1 MMDAKRR
8 AALMG
13 TLFLLLAF
21 FPECAG
27 KKEEGVTP
35 SATGSISGVVK
46 LQGATDHSGILV
58 ELLNTNFSTT
68 TKADG
73 SFQISDLP
81 PAPYTVRVSKKG
93 YTIKQVDVEVEAGK
107 TTTIQ
112 PLTLEPSITATG
124 TAMVVGFTDQSGIK
138 ITLIKGETTYTTT
151 TESDGSYRIEIPP
164 GDYKV
169 VAEKGEIKAEIDV
182 SLTAENPVIPKIELF
197 SPELWIKG
205 KQVKETVYPAAKFS
219 KPPLIDGK
227 LSDWNG
233 FDYIYLGPQ
242 DYVDYQGNPDTG
254 DDDMSAYFALGWDPN
269 NLYFAAEVHDDIHI
283 NDQSGESI
291 WNGDCIQIGIDPQL
305 QRSSAAG
312 TWYELGIA
320 LTSGGVMTAKFGNL
334 VINPPSGSGKSDSSE
349 KAVVRNEKKKV
360 TYYEWKIP
368 ASDILPITLQA
379 GKEIGFGLVVNDN
392 DFGKGQE
399 GWLKWGEGNGGICLG
414 KNAGLFYRIRLK

>member
-1 MMDAKRR
+1 MGFLRKG
-8 AALMG
+8 ALFG
-13 TLFLLLAF
+13 ILILLIF
-21 FPECAG
+21 FGCA
-27 KKEEGVTP
+27 KKEEEVVPGG
-35 SATGSISGVVK
+35 TGSISGVVK

-58 ELLNTNFSTT
+58 ELLNTTFSTT
-68 TKADG
+68 TKSDG

-81 PAPYTVRVSKKG
+81 PSPYTVRISKEG
-93 YTIKQVDVEVEAGK
+93 YVAKEVEVEVEAGK

-112 PLTLEPSITATG
+112 PITLEPSIEVRG
-124 TAMVVGFTDQSGIK
+124 TAIIVGFPDSSGIK
-138 ITLIKGETTYTTT
+138 ITLIKGETQYTAV
-151 TESDGSYRIEIPP
+151 TESDGSYRLNIPP
-164 GDYKV
+164 GDYKMV
-169 VAEKGEIKAEIDV
+169 VEREGFDRIEKDV
-182 SLTAENPVIPKIELF
+182 SVTADSPELPKIELF

-205 KQVKETVYPAAKFS
+205 KQVKETIYPTAKFS

-227 LSDWNG
+227 LADWNG

-254 DDDMSAYFALGWDPN
+254 DDDMSCYFALGWDEN

-283 NDQSGESI
+283 NEQSGELI
-291 WNGDCIQIGIDPQL
+291 WNGDCIQIGVDPEL
-305 QRSSAAG
+305 QRSSTAG

-334 VINPPSGSGKSDSSE
+334 IISPPSGSGKSDSSE
-349 KAVVRNEKKKV
+349 KSVVRNEKKKI

-368 ASDILPITLQA
+368 KSDILPITLQA

-414 KNAGLFYRIRLK
+414 KNAGLFYRIKLK